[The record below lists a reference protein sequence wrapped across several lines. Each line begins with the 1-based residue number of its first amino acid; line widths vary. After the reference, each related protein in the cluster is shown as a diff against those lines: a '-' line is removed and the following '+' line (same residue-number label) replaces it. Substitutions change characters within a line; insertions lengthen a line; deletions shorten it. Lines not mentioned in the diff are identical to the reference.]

1 MAGNVVGV
9 IVSKLDA
16 QRIARATGDIPQ
28 NVNFAV
34 QGAVARLFVEAG
46 GQRIGEAP
54 SAREMR
60 AADVG
65 EQSRNFTFQ
74 IECR

>member
-1 MAGNVVGV
+1 M
-9 IVSKLDA
+9 
-16 QRIARATGDIPQ
+16 TGDIPQ

-34 QGAVARLFVEAG
+34 QGAVARIFLEAG
-46 GQRIGEAP
+46 GQRATEAP
-54 SAREMR
+54 SARDMR